1 MVRAARQLTALLT
14 VVLCALWS
22 LLLLQTPSAQA
33 ATAPAR
39 ASVSVSACSAAS
51 HHTAPAETPD
61 HTAPAETP
69 DRSAPTEAVD
79 HTAPVGSV
87 PDHTPHV
94 GAKRPVTPP
103 PDPHLA
109 SDTVAELP
117 AAVEHS
123 VRFPAPPAAPAAAV
137 PDLSVPARGV
147 LAGGPRRERAPP
159 GDRHEPRDSRGP
171 PAPRHS

>member
-1 MVRAARQLTALLT
+1 MIRAARQLTALLT

-22 LLLLQTPSAQA
+22 LLLLQTPDAQA
-33 ATAPAR
+33 APAPAP
-39 ASVSVSACSAAS
+39 VSVTAYPETAHDGETAGAA
-51 HHTAPAETPD
+51 HHTGAA
-61 HTAPAETP
+61 
-69 DRSAPTEAVD
+69 
-79 HTAPVGSV
+79 
-87 PDHTPHV
+87 DHTPHV
-94 GAKRPVTPP
+94 GAKRVTTP

-109 SDTVAELP
+109 ADTVAELP

-123 VRFPAPPAAPAAAV
+123 VRFPVPPAAPAAAV

-159 GDRHEPRDSRGP
+159 GDRHAPRPSRGP

>member
-33 ATAPAR
+33 APAPAR
-39 ASVSVSACSAAS
+39 VSVSACSQAA
-51 HHTAPAETPD
+51 HHTAPAEAARHPASPEAAH
-61 HTAPAETP
+61 HTEQAGAA
-69 DRSAPTEAVD
+69 S
-79 HTAPVGSV
+79 H
-87 PDHTPHV
+87 HTPHV
-94 GAKRPVTPP
+94 GAKRPVAP

-123 VRFPAPPAAPAAAV
+123 VRFPVPPAAPAAAV

>member
-33 ATAPAR
+33 APAPAR
-39 ASVSVSACSAAS
+39 VSVSVSACSEAA
-51 HHTAPAETPD
+51 HDAAPAEAAHD
-61 HTAPAETP
+61 TAST
-69 DRSAPTEAVD
+69 
-79 HTAPVGSV
+79 GSV
-87 PDHTPHV
+87 SHTPHV
-94 GAKRPVTPP
+94 GAKRPIAP
-103 PDPHLA
+103 PDPQLA

-123 VRFPAPPAAPAAAV
+123 VRFPVPPAGPAAAV
-137 PDLSVPARGV
+137 PDLSVPARGL
-147 LAGGPRRERAPP
+147 LAGDPRRERAPP

>member
-1 MVRAARQLTALLT
+1 MIRAARQLTALLT

-22 LLLLQTPSAQA
+22 LLLLQTPDAQA
-33 ATAPAR
+33 APAPAP
-39 ASVSVSACSAAS
+39 VSVTAYPETAHDGETSGAAHDGETVRAS
-51 HHTAPAETPD
+51 HHAET
-61 HTAPAETP
+61 AGA
-69 DRSAPTEAVD
+69 A
-79 HTAPVGSV
+79 
-87 PDHTPHV
+87 DHTPHV
-94 GAKRPVTPP
+94 GAKRVTTP

-109 SDTVAELP
+109 ADTVAELP

-123 VRFPAPPAAPAAAV
+123 VRFPVPPAAPAAAV

-159 GDRHEPRDSRGP
+159 GDRHAPRDSRGP

>member
-1 MVRAARQLTALLT
+1 MIRAARQLTALLT

-22 LLLLQTPSAQA
+22 LLLLQTPDAQA
-33 ATAPAR
+33 APAPAP
-39 ASVSVSACSAAS
+39 VSVTAYPETAHNGETARAA
-51 HHTAPAETPD
+51 HDDETAGA
-61 HTAPAETP
+61 A
-69 DRSAPTEAVD
+69 
-79 HTAPVGSV
+79 
-87 PDHTPHV
+87 DHTPHV
-94 GAKRPVTPP
+94 GAKRVTTP

-109 SDTVAELP
+109 ADTVAELP

-123 VRFPAPPAAPAAAV
+123 VRFPVPPAAPAAAV

-159 GDRHEPRDSRGP
+159 GDRHAPRDSRGP

>member
-1 MVRAARQLTALLT
+1 MIRAARQLTALLT

-22 LLLLQTPSAQA
+22 LLLLQTPDAQA
-33 ATAPAR
+33 APAPAP
-39 ASVSVSACSAAS
+39 VSVTAYPETAHDDEPAGAA
-51 HHTAPAETPD
+51 HHAET
-61 HTAPAETP
+61 AGA
-69 DRSAPTEAVD
+69 A
-79 HTAPVGSV
+79 
-87 PDHTPHV
+87 DHTPHV
-94 GAKRPVTPP
+94 GAKRVTTP

-109 SDTVAELP
+109 ADTVAELP

-123 VRFPAPPAAPAAAV
+123 VRFPVPPAAPAAAV

-159 GDRHEPRDSRGP
+159 GDRHAPRDSRGP

>member
-1 MVRAARQLTALLT
+1 MIRAARQLTALLT

-33 ATAPAR
+33 APAPAL
-39 ASVSVSACSAAS
+39 VSVTAHAAGTAGAA
-51 HHTAPAETPD
+51 HHTD
-61 HTAPAETP
+61 
-69 DRSAPTEAVD
+69 
-79 HTAPVGSV
+79 PVGSA
-87 PDHTPHV
+87 DHAPQA
-94 GAKRPVTPP
+94 GAKRLTTP

-109 SDTVAELP
+109 SDTVTELP

-123 VRFPAPPAAPAAAV
+123 VRFPVPPATPAAPV

-147 LAGGPRRERAPP
+147 LAAGPRRERAPP
-159 GDRHEPRDSRGP
+159 GDRHQPRDSRGP

>member
-33 ATAPAR
+33 ATAPAG
-39 ASVSVSACSAAS
+39 VSVSACSEAS
-51 HHTAPAETPD
+51 HHTAPAE
-61 HTAPAETP
+61 AP
-69 DRSAPTEAVD
+69 DRTAPTEAGD

-87 PDHTPHV
+87 SDHTPHV
-94 GAKRPVTPP
+94 GAQRPVTPP